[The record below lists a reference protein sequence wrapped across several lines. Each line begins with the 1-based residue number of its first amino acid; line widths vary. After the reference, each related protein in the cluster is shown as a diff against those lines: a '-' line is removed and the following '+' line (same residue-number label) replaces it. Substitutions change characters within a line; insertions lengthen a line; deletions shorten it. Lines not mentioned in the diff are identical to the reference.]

1 MKLKNSTLNHSFIY
15 ISGSLVQALA
25 PFLLIPIL
33 TRNTTQET
41 FGLLMLMIAFAT
53 VLSFIFSLGVP
64 AILTR
69 DLIYEKSEKDQN
81 ILIANRFQTL
91 LFWISFILITIS
103 YVFLRDTF
111 IQYWLFIFSISFS
124 LSLIQIRLSVLR
136 AQSKSLRFALLAIL
150 STGFPLLVVSA
161 LVITDYQNVF
171 FAFALAILF
180 VALTVQFRFIFSFP
194 KYANYLSIFKLISV
208 GYPMIFHSVSISLF
222 QYGDKL
228 SGYLGLGAEIVSQ
241 IVIMSIFMTAPMLLL
256 STINNAWLPA
266 VLEHF
271 YKSQKD
277 GFTFSNKVA
286 LKLNWLITLI
296 SLGIMFASNLLVQA
310 FTPITYERQAI
321 TNSILI
327 GIIASPLYILY
338 LQNTHLIT
346 INKEF
351 KKLATITP
359 VAAAVQFIF
368 TFGLVGKIGLLAPA
382 LGFIFALLIQVI
394 LTSFATRKIS
404 QLNKFPIYSTI
415 FLALCS
421 YFLLRIIG

>member
-1 MKLKNSTLNHSFIY
+1 M
-15 ISGSLVQALA
+15 QALA

-69 DLIYEKSEKDQN
+69 DLIYEKSEKDEN

-91 LFWISFILITIS
+91 LFWISFILITIG

-150 STGFPLLVVSA
+150 STGFPLLVVST

-180 VALTVQFRFIFSFP
+180 VALTVQFQFIFSFP

-256 STINNAWLPA
+256 STLNNAWLPA

-271 YKSQKD
+271 YKSQED

-296 SLGIMFASNLLVQA
+296 SLGIMFASNLLVKA
-310 FTPITYERQAI
+310 FTPITYDRQAI
-321 TNSILI
+321 ANSILI
-327 GIIASPLYILY
+327 GM
-338 LQNTHLIT
+338 
-346 INKEF
+346 
-351 KKLATITP
+351 
-359 VAAAVQFIF
+359 
-368 TFGLVGKIGLLAPA
+368 
-382 LGFIFALLIQVI
+382 
-394 LTSFATRKIS
+394 IS
-404 QLNKFPIYSTI
+404 CWI
-415 FLALCS
+415 
-421 YFLLRIIG
+421 

>member
-1 MKLKNSTLNHSFIY
+1 M
-15 ISGSLVQALA
+15 QALA

-69 DLIYEKSEKDQN
+69 ELIYKKSEKDQN
-81 ILIANRFQTL
+81 VLIANRFQTL
-91 LFWISFILITIS
+91 LFWFSLILIIFG

-111 IQYWLFIFSISFS
+111 IQYWLYIFSISFS
-124 LSLIQIRLSVLR
+124 LSLIQIRLSILR
-136 AQSKSLRFALLAIL
+136 AQSKSARFAFLAIL
-150 STGFPLLVVSA
+150 STGFPLLVVTNIA
-161 LVITDYQNVF
+161 INNYQNTF
-171 FAFALAILF
+171 LAFAIAILF
-180 VALTVQFRFIFSFP
+180 VAFTVQFRFIFSFP
-194 KYANYLSIFKLISV
+194 KYTNYLSLFKLISV

-228 SGYLGLGAEIVSQ
+228 SGYFGLGAEIVSQ
-241 IVIMSIFMTAPMLLL
+241 IVIMSIFMTAPTLLM

-271 YKSQKD
+271 YKSEKD
-277 GFTFSNKVA
+277 GYAFSNKVA
-286 LKLNWLITLI
+286 LKLSWLITLI
-296 SLGIMFASNLLVQA
+296 SLGIMIMANQLVKI
-310 FTPITYERQAI
+310 FTPITYDRQAI
-321 TNSILI
+321 TNSIII

-346 INKEF
+346 IEKEF

-368 TFGLVGKIGLLAPA
+368 TFGLVGEIGLLAPA

-394 LTSFATRKIS
+394 LTSFATRKINK
-404 QLNKFPIYSTI
+404 LNISPIYSTI

-421 YFLLRIIG
+421 YFLLGFIS